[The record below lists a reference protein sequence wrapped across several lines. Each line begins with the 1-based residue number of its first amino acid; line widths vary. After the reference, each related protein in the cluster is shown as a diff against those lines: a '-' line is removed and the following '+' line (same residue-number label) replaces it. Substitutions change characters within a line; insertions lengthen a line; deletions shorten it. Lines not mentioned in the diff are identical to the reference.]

1 MKRYLTGY
9 QLVYTEQYLMYT
21 KHFPVPMEMFA

>member
-9 QLVYTEQYLMYT
+9 QLVYTEQDLMHT